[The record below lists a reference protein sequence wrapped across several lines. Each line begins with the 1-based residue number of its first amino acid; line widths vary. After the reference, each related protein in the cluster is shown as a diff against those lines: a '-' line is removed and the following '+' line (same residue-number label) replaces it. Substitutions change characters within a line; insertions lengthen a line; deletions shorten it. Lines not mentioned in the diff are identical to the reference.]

1 MMLLIQQK
9 VLVGYHWV
17 DQEIPS
23 PLSSGLYC
31 QETGAK
37 TEFSDPTDCVA
48 APQSP
53 LGPEQASNQLSLL
66 HQQALLLNQHLP
78 SEAVQDSLPAQAC
91 SEVQVDLA
99 QVHPS

>member
-1 MMLLIQQK
+1 MVLIQQK

-31 QETGAK
+31 QETEAK
-37 TEFSDPTDCVA
+37 TEFSDLTDCVA

-53 LGPEQASNQLSLL
+53 LGPEQASNLHLL
-66 HQQALLLNQHLP
+66 PHQQALLLNLHLL
-78 SEAVQDSLPAQAC
+78 SAAAQDSLPAQVC
-91 SEVQVDLA
+91 LEVLADLA
-99 QVHPS
+99 QAHQF